1 VAKKTY
7 KQWVDFHLKKLR
19 AQYPGRT
26 DYALMTLAGDMA
38 SESVKKQGG
47 LPPASMAESSATPV
61 VGPRVGPG
69 SPTLTPLIDKTKPT
83 PAPTPKPTTPPG
95 GTTYNDR
102 MVARIIATGQGA
114 QGPFNITYPTSPTAK
129 GGPFL
134 QYPDIIASMSDND
147 YLRVRDTLK
156 ILGYK
161 GVTRNKEEIDR
172 LLIQMFGNLFPVK
185 NVDDLIT
192 KLKMR
197 ALPGDTGGEK
207 ADIPLR
213 QISPIDRGSL
223 VNFARTIVEGELKM
237 DRLAPEVENKIVDD
251 WMKKAEK
258 GIVTMP
264 TKKVR
269 NPKTGKMENVV
280 ETKRAFDQQAEG
292 LALADRLREMF
303 PDQYNLAQ
311 GIDFASEVKKVLGG
325 GQ

>member
-7 KQWVDFHLKKLR
+7 KQWVDFHLKKLKAEFPDR
-19 AQYPGRT
+19 PDAV
-26 DYALMTLAGDMA
+26 LMVMAGDMA
-38 SESVKKQGG
+38 SESINKQGG
-47 LPPASMAESSATPV
+47 LPPTSMAESSATPAPV
-61 VGPRVGPG
+61 PRVGPG
-69 SPTLTPLIDKTKPT
+69 APTLTPLIDKTKPT
-83 PAPTPKPTTPPG
+83 PAPKPTTPPG
-95 GTTYNDR
+95 GSTYNDR
-102 MVARIIATGQGA
+102 VVARIIATGQGA
-114 QGPFNITYPTSPTAK
+114 TGPWSMTYPTSPTAV

-134 QYPDIIASMSDND
+134 QYPDIIASMADSD

-197 ALPGDTGGEK
+197 ALPGGEEGEK
-207 ADIPLR
+207 AELPLR
-213 QISPIDRGSL
+213 QISPIDRGTL
-223 VNFARTIVEGELKM
+223 INFGRTIVEEELKM
-237 DRLAPEVENKIVDD
+237 NRLAPEVENKIVDD

-292 LALADRLREMF
+292 LALADRLKEMF
-303 PDQYNLAQ
+303 PDQYNLAS

>member
-7 KQWVDFHLKKLR
+7 KQWVDFHFKKLK
-19 AQYPGRT
+19 AQYPNRSEII
-26 DYALMTLAGDMA
+26 LKVMAGDLA
-38 SESVKKQGG
+38 QESIKKQGG
-47 LPPASMAESSATPV
+47 LPKTSMAESSATPV
-61 VGPRVGPG
+61 VGPRVGPDA
-69 SPTLTPLIDKTKPT
+69 PTLTPLIDKTKPT
-83 PAPTPKPTTPPG
+83 PAPKPTTPPG
-95 GTTYNDR
+95 GSTYNDR
-102 MVARIIATGQGA
+102 VVARIIATGQGA
-114 QGPFNITYPTSPTAK
+114 VGPFNISYPTSPTAA

-147 YLRVRDTLK
+147 YVRVRDTLK

-197 ALPGDTGGEK
+197 ALPGGDEGEK
-207 ADIPLR
+207 AELPLR

-223 VNFARTIVEGELKM
+223 INFARTIVEEELKM
-237 DRLAPEVENKIVDD
+237 NRLAPEVENKIVDD

>member
-1 VAKKTY
+1 
-7 KQWVDFHLKKLR
+7 
-19 AQYPGRT
+19 
-26 DYALMTLAGDMA
+26 
-38 SESVKKQGG
+38 
-47 LPPASMAESSATPV
+47 
-61 VGPRVGPG
+61 
-69 SPTLTPLIDKTKPT
+69 
-83 PAPTPKPTTPPG
+83 
-95 GTTYNDR
+95 